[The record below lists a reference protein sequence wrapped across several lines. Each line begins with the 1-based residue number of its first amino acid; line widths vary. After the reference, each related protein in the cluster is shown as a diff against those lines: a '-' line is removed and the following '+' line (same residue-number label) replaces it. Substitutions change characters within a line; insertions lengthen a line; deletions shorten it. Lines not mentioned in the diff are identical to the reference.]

1 MGDFKKEY
9 ARNSEEYFARK
20 AIFENKLE
28 EFMAHNKDETQT
40 YKKGVNRYTDLTKE
54 EVKAVSLGY
63 DKSMNYAKT

>member
-1 MGDFKKEY
+1 
-9 ARNSEEYFARK
+9 
-20 AIFENKLE
+20 
-28 EFMAHNKDETQT
+28 MAHNKDETQT